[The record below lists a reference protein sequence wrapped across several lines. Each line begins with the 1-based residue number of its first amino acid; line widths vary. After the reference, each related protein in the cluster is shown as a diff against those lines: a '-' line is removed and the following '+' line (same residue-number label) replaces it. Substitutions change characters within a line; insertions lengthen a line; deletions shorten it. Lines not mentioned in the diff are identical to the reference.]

1 MADAASAAP
10 EWQARNVRWRVRVIL
25 ASSPLA
31 RGGGGQLCSRQQRLK
46 VISRWINITE
56 DLGKQARS
64 KRVPGMNRDHS
75 GPSIGMPNEM
85 VASFHPQH
93 IKVSLPERHN
103 DRFACMRRLASQ
115 RVV

>member
-1 MADAASAAP
+1 
-10 EWQARNVRWRVRVIL
+10 
-25 ASSPLA
+25 
-31 RGGGGQLCSRQQRLK
+31 
-46 VISRWINITE
+46 
-56 DLGKQARS
+56 
-64 KRVPGMNRDHS
+64 MNRDHS